1 MRVSFVAM
9 HAAITITVLLENVVE
24 RMHAWLRPNTTQL
37 MTAASVMGGKHVNP
51 IRANRG
57 HGHRLVRQQP
67 GCPAA
72 CPALAP
78 CGICLGSSCCPHAA
92 GPSHQAASSYTQ
104 VTAWMFIWIPNS
116 TTRTNG
122 RSLSHLEL
130 RPPWRKA
137 IKFLVLLIQKSFRVQ
152 KSLCNPS
159 FTKVTKVYRLEIYI
173 GLVHFPITTQNISS
187 STHHIKSFDACME
200 Q

>member
-57 HGHRLVRQQP
+57 HGHRLP
-67 GCPAA
+67 
-72 CPALAP
+72 
-78 CGICLGSSCCPHAA
+78 CLGALWNMPRQLYWPSSSFCCPHAA

-173 GLVHFPITTQNISS
+173 LLFQHAERVPQHHVTSTCLRTDVLV
-187 STHHIKSFDACME
+187 C
-200 Q
+200 